1 MSGDSNGHSCLVW
14 PSGSFGGKVR
24 YIRWIVVDIGRPE
37 DGADALVVRMYVEG
51 VRAAHHA
58 PRERGLV
65 FRCARLT

>member
-1 MSGDSNGHSCLVW
+1 MVTRTVTVA
-14 PSGSFGGKVR
+14 SFGLSGYSPGKVR

-37 DGADALVVRMYVEG
+37 DGADALVVRMYVVEG